1 MSPSSSARCRVSS
14 RPFRPHRTN
23 TGGQGRRHRKVP
35 TFTQG
40 RHGRLFRPAL
50 SPAAF
55 RGPNPIP
62 ADTVRLSE
70 SKTMTQFADLG
81 LSPKIL
87 KALEKTT
94 ITTPTPI
101 QVQAIPHIM
110 AGRDL
115 MGLAQT
121 GTGKTAAFGLPLLHR
136 ILDLGHPPAPRTV
149 RALILAPTRELVT
162 QISDNLEIF
171 TKGTAVKVATV
182 VGGASLNRQAERL
195 ARGAD
200 ILVATPGRL
209 IDLLERRA
217 LTLEHTGYL
226 VLDEA
231 DHMLDMGFIH
241 ALRQIAKHLPLRRQT
256 LLFSA
261 TMPKLIEDL
270 AQTYLRDPVKVQVAP
285 PGKPVE
291 RIVQGVHFTPQGD
304 KAKLL
309 ESYLKQ
315 HPGEQALVFGR
326 TKHGSEK
333 LMKLLVTWGFK
344 AGSIHGNKSQGQRER
359 TLKEFRD
366 GALDV
371 LVATDVAARGIDIPG
386 VRHVYNYDMPNVPEN
401 YVHRIGR
408 TARAGAEG
416 TAVAFCAPAE
426 MDELRA
432 VEKTMKAPIPVIGG
446 APWAE
451 GMAAPKA
458 VKVMGKSAHKSGR
471 PGGSGRPQGGQNSG
485 QKPGQPKS
493 AQQPKPAGHKPAQA
507 GGRPAQPG
515 GTGAPRRFQGGGR
528 KAGAG
533 QGQR

>member
-1 MSPSSSARCRVSS
+1 MR
-14 RPFRPHRTN
+14 
-23 TGGQGRRHRKVP
+23 GGS
-35 TFTQG
+35 
-40 RHGRLFRPAL
+40 LLPAQ
-50 SPAAF
+50 PKD
-55 RGPNPIP
+55 I
-62 ADTVRLSE
+62 
-70 SKTMTQFADLG
+70 MTQFADLG

-136 ILDLGHPPAPRTV
+136 LLDIGHPPAPRTV
-149 RALILAPTRELVT
+149 RALILAPTRELVS
-162 QISDNLEIF
+162 QIAENLEMF
-171 TKGTAVKVATV
+171 TRGTAVKVAVV

-209 IDLLERRA
+209 IDLLDRRA

-241 ALRQIAKHLPLRRQT
+241 SLRQIARHLPLKRQT

-270 AQTYLRDPVKVQVAP
+270 AGTYLRDPVKVQVAP

-291 RIVQGVHFTPQGD
+291 KIVQGVHFTPQGD

-309 ESYLKQ
+309 ESYLLK

-333 LMKLLVTWGFK
+333 LMKLLVSWGFR

-359 TLKEFRD
+359 TLAAFRS
-366 GALDV
+366 GELDV

-408 TARAGAEG
+408 TARAGAAG

-432 VEKTMKAPIPVIGG
+432 VEKQMKAAIPVIGG

-451 GMAAPKA
+451 GMAAPKP
-458 VKVMGKSAHKSGR
+458 VKVMGKSAG
-471 PGGSGRPQGGQNSG
+471 
-485 QKPGQPKS
+485 
-493 AQQPKPAGHKPAQA
+493 KPAGKPSRP
-507 GGRPAQPG
+507 GTGRPTG
-515 GTGAPRRFQGGGR
+515 GTAAKPGTGQGRPRTGGAGAPRRSDGGPRRSSGGPR
-528 KAGAG
+528 
-533 QGQR
+533 